1 MVSAE
6 HSQIAPNREKVDKPT
21 SQRRAMPVVCQL
33 YVLEEAPDS
42 SDETGEVC
50 GVLQLALPNFCL
62 TPFVDG
68 LFQATLP
75 TNCRPQRSVSLG
87 NLSQPGQLGQAIEG
101 EVLPSQQRTE
111 RRGSEGGRTRSEST
125 STQPMAD

>member
-21 SQRRAMPVVCQL
+21 SQRRAMPVVSQL

-50 GVLQLALPNFCL
+50 GVLQLALPNFAL
-62 TPFVDG
+62 
-68 LFQATLP
+68 
-75 TNCRPQRSVSLG
+75 RR
-87 NLSQPGQLGQAIEG
+87 LSKAFSKL
-101 EVLPSQQRTE
+101 LCQRTVD
-111 RRGSEGGRTRSEST
+111 RR
-125 STQPMAD
+125 DL